1 MTIQEK
7 ELECFLASN
16 HDAVLSTT
24 RSNGA
29 TQLSVVTV
37 GFHKGGAIFTTTKS
51 RAKFINLSRNQ
62 NCSLLISSS
71 DWRPYVVLEGNAT
84 IFSDDTTDPDT
95 LKEVLREAYKS
106 AAGQEHPD
114 WNEYDEAMKRDSR
127 VAIKVTAKNIYGTL
141 KG

>member
-95 LKEVLREAYKS
+95 LKEVLQEAYKS

>member
-1 MTIQEK
+1 MTIQDEQ
-7 ELECFLASN
+7 LESFLADN

-51 RAKFINLSRNQ
+51 RAKFINLNRNQ

-84 IFSDDTTDPDT
+84 IFSDTTTDPKT
-95 LKEVLREAYKS
+95 LKEVLRATYRS
-106 AAGQEHPD
+106 AAGREHPD
-114 WNEYDEAMKRDSR
+114 WNEYDMAMKRDSR
-127 VAIKVTAKNIYGTL
+127 VAILVNAKNIYGTL
-141 KG
+141 SV

>member
-1 MTIQEK
+1 MTIRKE
-7 ELECFLASN
+7 ELESFLADN

-51 RAKFINLSRNQ
+51 RAKFINLNKNQ

-71 DWRPYVVLEGNAT
+71 DWRPYVVLDGTAS
-84 IFSDDTTDPDT
+84 IFSDDRTNPDT
-95 LKEVLREAYKS
+95 LKKVLRIAYRS
-106 AAGQEHPD
+106 AAGKEHPD
-114 WNEYDEAMKRDSR
+114 WDEYDAEMKRDSR
-127 VAIKVTAKNIYGTL
+127 VAIIVNPKNIYGTI
-141 KG
+141 

>member
-7 ELECFLASN
+7 ELESFITAH

-37 GFHKGGAIFTTTKS
+37 GFHEGGAIFTTTKS
-51 RAKFINLSRNQ
+51 RAKFINLSRDQ

-71 DWRPYVVLEGNAT
+71 DWRPYVVLEGDAT
-84 IFSDDTTDPDT
+84 IFSDDTTGPKT
-95 LKEVLREAYKS
+95 LREVLRAAYKS
-106 AAGQEHPD
+106 AAGKEHPD
-114 WNEYDEAMKRDSR
+114 WNEYDEAMERDSR
-127 VAIKVTAKNIYGTL
+127 VAIVVNAKNIYGTL
-141 KG
+141 

>member
-16 HDAVLSTT
+16 HDAVLTTT

-141 KG
+141 

>member
-141 KG
+141 YG

>member
-1 MTIQEK
+1 MTIQEE
-7 ELECFLASN
+7 ELEYFLASN

-62 NCSLLISSS
+62 NCSLLISNS

-84 IFSDDTTDPDT
+84 IFSENTTDPDT
-95 LKEVLREAYKS
+95 YKEILRAAYRS
-106 AAGQEHPD
+106 AAGKEHPD
-114 WNEYDEAMKRDSR
+114 WNEYDEAMKQDSR
-127 VAIKVTAKNIYGTL
+127 VAIIVHAKNIYGTL
-141 KG
+141 

>member
-1 MTIQEK
+1 MTIRKE
-7 ELECFLASN
+7 ELESFLADN

-51 RAKFINLSRNQ
+51 RAKFINLNKNQ

-71 DWRPYVVLEGNAT
+71 DWKPYVVLEGKAS
-84 IFSDDTTDPDT
+84 IFSDDRTNPDT
-95 LKEVLREAYKS
+95 LKKVLRIAYRS
-106 AAGQEHPD
+106 AAGKEHPD
-114 WNEYDEAMKRDSR
+114 WDEYDAAMKRDSR
-127 VAIKVTAKNIYGTL
+127 VAIIVNPKNIYGTI
-141 KG
+141 

>member
-141 KG
+141 